1 MDLGNMMFG
10 NNSDASGNDMNKLPD
25 YESEIDKLFE
35 RLEDDKSFT
44 DLQNKI
50 VVYVNNKVPKKKEET
65 TGTTEEATG
74 GKKKRKSKKKTKKMK
89 KSKKSKTAKKKK
101 H

>member
-1 MDLGNMMFG
+1 MFG
-10 NNSDASGNDMNKLPD
+10 SDKEPPSGDGDNMSNLPPFH
-25 YESEIDKLFE
+25 SEIDKLFE
-35 RLEDDKSFT
+35 GLEDDKSFT
-44 DLQNKI
+44 ERKQAIKDYVDSKKI
-50 VVYVNNKVPKKKEET
+50 PATET
-65 TGTTEEATG
+65 NQEVEG

>member
-1 MDLGNMMFG
+1 MDIF
-10 NNSDASGNDMNKLPD
+10 NSTPD
-25 YESEIDKLFE
+25 YKSPIDKLFQDIVD
-35 RLEDDKSFT
+35 EDDFNAKK
-44 DLQNKI
+44 NKI
-50 VVYVNNKVPKKKEET
+50 VAYIDEKKPTKE
-65 TGTTEEATG
+65 TTEEPPTEGPPTEGPPTEG

>member
-1 MDLGNMMFG
+1 
-10 NNSDASGNDMNKLPD
+10 MNKLPPFH
-25 YESEIDKLFE
+25 SEIDKLFE
-35 RLEDDKSFT
+35 GLEHDNFT
-44 DLQNKI
+44 DLQKEI
-50 VVYVNNKVPKKKEET
+50 VAYVNEKKP
-65 TGTTEEATG
+65 TTESTEATG

>member
-1 MDLGNMMFG
+1 MMFG

-44 DLQNKI
+44 DLQNEI

-65 TGTTEEATG
+65 EGTPTEG

>member
-1 MDLGNMMFG
+1 MNVGNMMFG

-25 YESEIDKLFE
+25 YESEIDKLFKG
-35 RLEDDKSFT
+35 LEDDKSFT
-44 DLQNKI
+44 DLQNGI
-50 VVYVNNKVPKKKEET
+50 VAYVKQKKPEPEKEQELA
-65 TGTTEEATG
+65 TEG

>member
-1 MDLGNMMFG
+1 MDIF
-10 NNSDASGNDMNKLPD
+10 NSTPD
-25 YESEIDKLFE
+25 YKSPIDTLFQDIVD
-35 RLEDDKSFT
+35 EDDFNARK
-44 DLQNKI
+44 NKI
-50 VVYVNNKVPKKKEET
+50 VAYIDEKKP
-65 TGTTEEATG
+65 TTESTEEPLTEG